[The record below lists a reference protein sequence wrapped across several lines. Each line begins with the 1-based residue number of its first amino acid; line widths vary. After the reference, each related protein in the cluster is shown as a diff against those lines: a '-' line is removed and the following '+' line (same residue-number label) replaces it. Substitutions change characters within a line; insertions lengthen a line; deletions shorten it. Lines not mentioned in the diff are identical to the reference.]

1 MSAILSTVRRAA
13 NRRQDAETAYRAAV
27 RAAREAGHTLSEIG
41 NALGCTKAN
50 VHYLLNPDPRKEQAN
65 DA

>member
-27 RAAREAGHTLSEIG
+27 RAAREAGHTLEEIG
-41 NALGCTKAN
+41 KAAGISKHGA
-50 VHYLLNPDPRKEQAN
+50 HYLLNPDTRKGEG